1 MLVALVLVVHV
12 YVMLVLVAL
21 VHVVHV
27 PRLAVMLVLVAL
39 VLVVHM
45 RVMLVLVALVLVMP
59 GAVRI
64 AVVGVIVRVVL
75 MLVALVHVVLVP
87 RFAVMLVLV
96 TLVHCVCRLYHGY
109 LPTIYPLW
117 LQTLTSHVTLS
128 PLTHH
133 KVCSVFKYKTAH
145 QIEARFPIKSIRH
158 IRDAI

>member
-109 LPTIYPLW
+109 LPTIYPPW
-117 LQTLTSHVTLS
+117 IQTLTIHVTVS
-128 PLTHH
+128 PWTHH
-133 KVCSVFKYKTAH
+133 TVCSVFKYKTAP
-145 QIEARFPIKSIRH
+145 QIEARFPIQLIRY
-158 IRDAI
+158 IRAPT